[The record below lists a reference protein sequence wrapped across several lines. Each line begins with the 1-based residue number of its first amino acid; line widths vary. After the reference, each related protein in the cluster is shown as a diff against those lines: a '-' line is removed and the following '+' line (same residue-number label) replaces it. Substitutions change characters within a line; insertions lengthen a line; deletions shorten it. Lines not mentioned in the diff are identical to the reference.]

1 MAKLYFRYGA
11 MGSSKT
17 ANALMVCYNYE
28 EKGQKAIILKP
39 RVDKRDGDVTIRS
52 RIGLEREGMYAE
64 DFLDNVRTNWLPL
77 LGPENEKPS
86 EGEWTQYQCIIVDE
100 VQFLKRS
107 RSTFL
112 RISWIILI
120 SRSSATGCVQISRA
134 LFLKGQRGS
143 SRWQTGSRRSRRSA
157 GAEGER
163 ILTRDSRTGR
173 SSGPVNRS
181 FSGRMRAMCRSAG
194 GTSKKEIWVKK
205 AGKT

>member
-64 DFLDNVRTNWLPL
+64 EFLENVRTNWLPL
-77 LGPENEKPS
+77 LGPENERPA

-100 VQFLKRS
+100 VQFLKKEQ
-107 RSTFL
+107 
-112 RISWIILI
+112 ID
-120 SRSSATGCVQISRA
+120 VQISRA

-163 ILTRDSRTGR
+163 ILTRGSRTVKF
-173 SSGPVNRS
+173 SGPENRS

>member
-100 VQFLKRS
+100 VQFLKKEQIDLLADIVDYFDIPVICYGLRTDFT
-107 RSTFL
+107 STLFEGSKRL
-112 RISWIILI
+112 FEVADRIEEIPTVCWCG
-120 SRSSATGCVQISRA
+120 RRA
-134 LFLKGQRGS
+134 HFNARFEGNLGEKGR
-143 SRWQTGSRRSRRSA
+143 
-157 GAEGER
+157 
-163 ILTRDSRTGR
+163 
-173 SSGPVNRS
+173 
-181 FSGRMRAMCRSAG
+181 
-194 GTSKKEIWVKK
+194 
-205 AGKT
+205 